1 MSDPQNPANPEDI
14 DVAALLGQL
23 AQSSVAF
30 GTANPAN
37 ERLGAD
43 LQGALHKEGADVL
56 GDAGIV
62 VLEQTPA
69 HIPDLRDLAQD
80 IAIGSDLDT
89 VIVRTPHVAIG
100 VSDTLTRAQIERGQ
114 RAMVAQPDYAVGL
127 DAFVAEASEFGIAWG
142 GVMGAFLAG
151 VVAVVGASA
160 AASRR

>member
-30 GTANPAN
+30 GRANPAN

-43 LQGALHKEGADVL
+43 LQRALDMEGADAL

-62 VLEQTPA
+62 VLEQSSA

-80 IAIGSDLDT
+80 VAIGSGLDT

-114 RAMVAQPDYAVGL
+114 RAMVAQPDYVAGL
-127 DAFVAEASEFGIAWG
+127 DAFVAEVGATSVPWS
-142 GVMGAFLAG
+142 GVVGAFLAG
-151 VVAVVGASA
+151 AVMVVAATVATT
-160 AASRR
+160 RK